1 MTPTNLEILKQ
12 LPTKDYVKLWSSP
25 ARYLLSRDRIRLPSG
40 EEESISQASPN
51 GSVTSLESSV
61 SSAAVKALGLKPFV
75 RSNPWKLNTKNYKD
89 VLIRTY
95 SSFAQII
102 LSPSTTGLKQSI
114 NANVCEELTDALRQL
129 SEDSECRAILVT
141 GIGGAFCNG
150 VDYTVLAN
158 DGSLDKQRKNAEAL
172 ANGIKKL
179 VKRLLD
185 TRQILVAAV
194 NGRASGLGVGL
205 LPYFDIV
212 YASDKAD
219 FSLEYARLG
228 HIPEA
233 FASQTKLA
241 DCRELM
247 LNLTK
252 FTATMAKEAGLV
264 SDVILPNKFLEEIVP
279 KLESLELMSKTGLRI
294 LSKCLMKSTKDRV
307 YKVMEDET
315 KELTAQWSSLEFAKY
330 VKSYIKSGH
339 LSFI

>member
-1 MTPTNLEILKQ
+1 M
-12 LPTKDYVKLWSSP
+12 
-25 ARYLLSRDRIRLPSG
+25 
-40 EEESISQASPN
+40 
-51 GSVTSLESSV
+51 V
-61 SSAAVKALGLKPFV
+61 S
-75 RSNPWKLNTKNYKD
+75 NWKLYYILCGKLCAIFFLKNHVSIHNSYRLFD
-89 VLIRTY
+89 IW
-95 SSFAQII
+95 I
-102 LSPSTTGLKQSI
+102 LFFGPFLQ
-114 NANVCEELTDALRQL
+114 
-129 SEDSECRAILVT
+129 
-141 GIGGAFCNG
+141 
-150 VDYTVLAN
+150 
-158 DGSLDKQRKNAEAL
+158 
-172 ANGIKKL
+172 
-179 VKRLLD
+179 LLD

-279 KLESLELMSKTGLRI
+279 KLESLELMSKNGLRI
-294 LSKCLMKSTKDRV
+294 LSKCLMKSMKERV
-307 YKVMEDET
+307 YKVIEDET
-315 KELTAQWSSLEFAKY
+315 KELITQWSSLEFAKFM
-330 VKSYIKSGH
+330 KSYIKSGH